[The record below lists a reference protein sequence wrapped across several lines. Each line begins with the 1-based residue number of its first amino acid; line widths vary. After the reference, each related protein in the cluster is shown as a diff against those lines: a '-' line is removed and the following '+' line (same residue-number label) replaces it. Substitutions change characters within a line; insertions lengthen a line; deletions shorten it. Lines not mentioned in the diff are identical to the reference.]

1 MPREGGPR
9 WKSSMREGN
18 GASGIKIEGEL
29 MIAEMSCR
37 PKLFRSPTGSLAQA
51 VGFEPAFHPD
61 VAAFGFPDFGEFEG
75 AATARAL
82 KKVIAKASLNPLT
95 PSEVLEGDS
104 EGFQVEERGLE
115 AKSFEGGAGDLCKLA
130 FDVAGIEASVAH
142 ELHPLWGKMGDEAR
156 DEVEGGAGDDD
167 ALTGVSI
174 RVPVGDLLTVVAN
187 QV

>member
-1 MPREGGPR
+1 
-9 WKSSMREGN
+9 MREGN

-37 PKLFRSPTGSLAQA
+37 PKLFQSPTGSSVQA

-82 KKVIAKASLNPLT
+82 KRVIAKASLNPLT
-95 PSEVLEGDS
+95 PSEVLEGGG

-115 AKSFEGGAGDLCKLA
+115 AKSFEGRASDPSDRGRSGGSGRDRWDGRGDATRVGLRRMKPDSGWVSRAVSFGCAKSILHYNTSLC
-130 FDVAGIEASVAH
+130 D
-142 ELHPLWGKMGDEAR
+142 
-156 DEVEGGAGDDD
+156 
-167 ALTGVSI
+167 
-174 RVPVGDLLTVVAN
+174 
-187 QV
+187 